1 MSLPTISENQPK
13 RVHEFYE
20 TLVYNVQ
27 SLETLGKL
35 RDINGYVRTIL
46 DKLEEIRGDLV
57 RNDKDW
63 QEWDFPRLVE
73 ALRH

>member
-1 MSLPTISENQPK
+1 MSLPTISGNQPK

-35 RDINGYVRTIL
+35 RDINGYVRTTL
-46 DKLEEIRGDLV
+46 DKLVINLCFAHECTVL
-57 RNDKDW
+57 
-63 QEWDFPRLVE
+63 
-73 ALRH
+73 